1 VFIPETKPQD
11 PSNTRLL
18 ILDSHGSHTTD
29 EFIWECFNENIFM
42 IFMPPHSSHVL
53 QPLDLGVFSA
63 LNRARAGAS
72 RQIVATRPTT
82 PEPIAKPITGQIRT
96 PTSRHDSLE
105 LQKVI
110 HNSPGTRLAF
120 QKMAKVL
127 DMKDIELMLGREKI
141 CGLELQLEQLRATK
155 RRKTVTKDPNERF
168 VNIQQIMKARE
179 ESKASLEPEE
189 VLEQV
194 VESEEQEQVI
204 LRRSGRTRI
213 PTKRAL
219 EADDEYEVL

>member
-1 VFIPETKPQD
+1 
-11 PSNTRLL
+11 
-18 ILDSHGSHTTD
+18 
-29 EFIWECFNENIFM
+29 
-42 IFMPPHSSHVL
+42 
-53 QPLDLGVFSA
+53 
-63 LNRARAGAS
+63 
-72 RQIVATRPTT
+72 
-82 PEPIAKPITGQIRT
+82 
-96 PTSRHDSLE
+96 
-105 LQKVI
+105 
-110 HNSPGTRLAF
+110 
-120 QKMAKVL
+120 MAKVL

-179 ESKASLEPEE
+179 ERKASLEPEE